1 MHHLLDPSIGRPVF
15 TGLVSV
21 TALAPRAVR
30 AEALA
35 KAALL
40 SGPDAAARV
49 LSRHGGI
56 AFDDAGVEHR
66 FGALAVPVRRRCAS
80 PERLR
85 RSRGGSHPPASALGP
100 RAARLAPGLPARPVP
115 ERARCS
121 SRSPRGS
128 SAKLIDGAAHDVSRA
143 VFTAALATWAVLE
156 LVRGSNWVRR
166 VLGAVVLASIVV
178 GLVRSLG

>member
-40 SGPDAAARV
+40 SGVDAAARV

-66 FGALAVPVRRRCAS
+66 FGALAVPVRRRMRIA
-80 PERLR
+80 
-85 RSRGGSHPPASALGP
+85 
-100 RAARLAPGLPARPVP
+100 
-115 ERARCS
+115 
-121 SRSPRGS
+121 
-128 SAKLIDGAAHDVSRA
+128 
-143 VFTAALATWAVLE
+143 
-156 LVRGSNWVRR
+156 
-166 VLGAVVLASIVV
+166 
-178 GLVRSLG
+178 